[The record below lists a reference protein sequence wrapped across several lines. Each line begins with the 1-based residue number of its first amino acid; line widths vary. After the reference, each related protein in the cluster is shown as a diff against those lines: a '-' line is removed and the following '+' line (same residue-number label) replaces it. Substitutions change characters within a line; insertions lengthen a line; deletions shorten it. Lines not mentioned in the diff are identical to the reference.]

1 MKYLKKT
8 IPFAVS
14 IFFVILFCYAS
25 ISKIFDFRN
34 FQSQLGQS
42 PGLAGYEIVVA
53 YGIISLQMIA
63 VILLCLRNSRF
74 LGLWF
79 TSGIL
84 SVFAGYIA
92 FILIYSENLP
102 CTCIGLFEKISWKG
116 NLILNIGLIITTVTG
131 IIVYRSEIKNNK

>member
-14 IFFVILFCYAS
+14 IFFVILFCYAC
-25 ISKIFDFRN
+25 ISKILDFRN

-53 YGIISLQMIA
+53 YGIISLQMIT
-63 VILLCLRNSRF
+63 VILLCFQTFRI

-79 TSGIL
+79 TFGIL
-84 SVFAGYIA
+84 SVFAGYVA

-131 IIVYRSEIKNNK
+131 IIVQRSEIKNNK

>member
-1 MKYLKKT
+1 MKYLKKI

-25 ISKIFDFRN
+25 ISKILDFRN

-42 PGLAGYEIVVA
+42 PGMAGYEIVVA
-53 YGIISLQMIA
+53 YSIIFLQIIT
-63 VILLCLRNSRF
+63 VILLCYQPFRI

-79 TSGIL
+79 TFGIL
-84 SVFAGYIA
+84 SVFAGYVA

-102 CTCIGLFEKISWKG
+102 CTCIGLFKKISWKE
-116 NLILNIGLIITTVTG
+116 NLILNIGLVIVALAG
-131 IIVYRSEIKNNK
+131 IFSAQERNQK

>member
-1 MKYLKKT
+1 MKYLKKI

-25 ISKIFDFRN
+25 ISKILDFRN

-53 YGIISLQMIA
+53 YSIIFLQIIT
-63 VILLCLRNSRF
+63 VILLCYQPFRI

-79 TSGIL
+79 TFGIL
-84 SVFAGYIA
+84 SVFAGYVA

-102 CTCIGLFEKISWKG
+102 CTCIALFKKISWKE
-116 NLILNIGLIITTVTG
+116 NLILNTGLM
-131 IIVYRSEIKNNK
+131 IVALADIFSAQERNQT

>member
-1 MKYLKKT
+1 MKYFKKT

-25 ISKIFDFRN
+25 ISKILDFRN

-63 VILLCLRNSRF
+63 VILLCFRTSRF
-74 LGLWF
+74 LGLWITF
-79 TSGIL
+79 GIL
-84 SVFAGYIA
+84 SVFAGYVA
-92 FILIYSENLP
+92 FILIYNKNLP
-102 CTCIGLFEKISWKG
+102 CTCIGLFEKINWKG
-116 NLILNIGLIITTVTG
+116 NLILNIGLITIALAG
-131 IIVYRSEIKNNK
+131 IFIAKKRNQK

>member
-25 ISKIFDFRN
+25 ISKILDFRN

-63 VILLCLRNSRF
+63 VILLCFRTSRF
-74 LGLWF
+74 LGLWITF
-79 TSGIL
+79 GIL
-84 SVFAGYIA
+84 SVFAGYVA
-92 FILIYSENLP
+92 FILIYNKNLP
-102 CTCIGLFEKISWKG
+102 CTCIGLFEKISWKE
-116 NLILNIGLIITTVTG
+116 NLILNIGLMTIALAG
-131 IIVYRSEIKNNK
+131 IFSAQKRNQK